1 MIDMDKKEQL
11 LHYHRIDG
19 LSLREIS
26 RRVGLNRKT
35 VPRYI
40 REYEAQVSSDPEEG
54 ADMCLASRPKYPPR
68 KVERSKLTDAVCAEI
83 DYRLSENAKRRQT
96 GMRKQCL
103 KRQDIHRALIE
114 KGFRISYS
122 SVCKYIQQRKTE
134 KTLRNL
140 EIKFERYDLV
150 ICDEL
155 GYVGL
160 DKESAEMLFNHLSLR
175 TGKKSTIITTN
186 LPFTRWEEVLKD
198 KVLCSALVDR
208 LCHKSYLVNMTG
220 TSYRI
225 KETRKII
232 NNK

>member
-1 MIDMDKKEQL
+1 MDNKEQL

-83 DYRLSENAKRRQT
+83 DYWLSENAKRRQT

-114 KGFRISYS
+114 KGFSISYS

-155 GYVGL
+155 GYVGF
-160 DKESAEMLFNHLSLR
+160 DKESAEMLFNQLSLR
-175 TGKKSTIITTN
+175 TGNKSTIITTN